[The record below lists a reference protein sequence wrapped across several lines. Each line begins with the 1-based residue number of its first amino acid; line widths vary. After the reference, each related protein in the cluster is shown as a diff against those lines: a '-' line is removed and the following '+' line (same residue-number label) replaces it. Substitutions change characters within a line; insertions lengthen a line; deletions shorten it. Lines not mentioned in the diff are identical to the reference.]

1 MMVYGLLNVNMIKKM
16 KLKPLIF
23 LISIIINIDLY
34 SLNFNI
40 NSAQDCQEIDSIN
53 IQKCKEKL
61 SVFRE
66 YYKQKDYLS
75 AYNSWSWVF
84 KNCAS
89 ISINTYKNGPKI
101 IKEKM
106 KVDKEN
112 KSAYIDTLLTVFDQR
127 IKCFGSNGYVLG
139 LKGYELLGVDKSR
152 AEEAYGYLEESI
164 NLDQNNSSVQAVYGY
179 MRSIVILEKAGQKTK
194 LDVIE
199 GYARVS
205 EIIDYNIINQTKTAK
220 NFIKFSE
227 KIENLFTPYANCD
240 DLVQLFSA
248 KFDAKSDDIDFLR
261 KISNLLKAKKC
272 MDSEL
277 FFNISSKLYELDPS
291 PSSANLM
298 ANMSISKRNFS
309 SAIKYSKE
317 AIDLENDAFKKA
329 DYYLTLADS
338 YRYAGAY
345 TSARS
350 AIYNALKIRNNWG
363 KAYISLGNIY
373 VAGSKE
379 CADDDFQRKTV
390 YWIAV
395 DAFQQAL
402 SDPET
407 KKNAAK
413 QINTYSKYF
422 PTIKECF
429 FYGLSPKSE
438 YDVGCWI
445 DKKTIIRTSD

>member
-1 MMVYGLLNVNMIKKM
+1 MGYGLLNVNMTKKM
-16 KLKPLIF
+16 KLKALIF

-248 KFDAKSDDIDFLR
+248 KFATKSDDIDFLR

-379 CADDDFQRKTV
+379 CAEDDFQRKTV

>member
-1 MMVYGLLNVNMIKKM
+1 M
-16 KLKPLIF
+16 
-23 LISIIINIDLY
+23 
-34 SLNFNI
+34 
-40 NSAQDCQEIDSIN
+40 
-53 IQKCKEKL
+53 
-61 SVFRE
+61 
-66 YYKQKDYLS
+66 
-75 AYNSWSWVF
+75 
-84 KNCAS
+84 
-89 ISINTYKNGPKI
+89 
-101 IKEKM
+101 
-106 KVDKEN
+106 
-112 KSAYIDTLLTVFDQR
+112 
-127 IKCFGSNGYVLG
+127 LG

-248 KFDAKSDDIDFLR
+248 KFDTKSDDIDFLR

-350 AIYNALKIRNNWG
+350 AIYNALKLRNNWG

-379 CADDDFQRKTV
+379 CAEDDFQRKTV

-407 KKNAAK
+407 KKMQQNK
-413 QINTYSKYF
+413 
-422 PTIKECF
+422 
-429 FYGLSPKSE
+429 
-438 YDVGCWI
+438 
-445 DKKTIIRTSD
+445 

>member
-1 MMVYGLLNVNMIKKM
+1 MVHGLLNVNMIKKM
-16 KLKPLIF
+16 KLKAFIL

-34 SLNFNI
+34 SLNFNM

-53 IQKCKEKL
+53 VQKCKEKL

-106 KVDKEN
+106 KVDKDN

-291 PSSANLM
+291 SSSANLM

-338 YRYAGAY
+338 YRYAGYY
-345 TSARS
+345 TFARS
-350 AIYNALKIRNNWG
+350 AIYNALKIRNSWG

-413 QINTYSKYF
+413 QINTYSQYF